1 MSEQNSIPMT
11 ITSEDIRNRIYT
23 IRDVQVM
30 LDSNLAAIYG
40 YETKNFN
47 RQVRNN
53 IEKFPEDMMFRL
65 TKEESNFILKCKKTT
80 SSWGGSR
87 YLPYVFTEQCIYMR
101 SLQGKRSFADSIFCL
116 FFNLFYTI
124 SSLRRCKNKQKYTIS
139 RLYSYGLLY
148 SSYST

>member
-30 LDSNLAAIYG
+30 LDSDLAAIYG

-47 RQVRNN
+47 WQVRNN

-65 TKEESNFILKCKKTT
+65 TKEESNFILRCKKST
-80 SSWGGSR
+80 SSWGGTC
-87 YLPYVFTEQCIYMR
+87 YLPYVFTEQCIYMH
-101 SLQGKRSFADSIFCL
+101 SLQRKRSFADSIFCL

-148 SSYST
+148 ISYST

>member
-1 MSEQNSIPMT
+1 MSEQTSVPMT

-47 RQVRNN
+47 WQVRNN

-80 SSWGGSR
+80 SSWGGTC
-87 YLPYVFTEQCIYMR
+87 YLP
-101 SLQGKRSFADSIFCL
+101 
-116 FFNLFYTI
+116 
-124 SSLRRCKNKQKYTIS
+124 
-139 RLYSYGLLY
+139 
-148 SSYST
+148 